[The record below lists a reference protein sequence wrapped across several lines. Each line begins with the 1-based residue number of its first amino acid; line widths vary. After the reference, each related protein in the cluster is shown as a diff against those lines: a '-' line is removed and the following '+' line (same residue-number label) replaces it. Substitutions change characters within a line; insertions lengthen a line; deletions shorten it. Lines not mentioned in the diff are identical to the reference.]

1 MKRTQ
6 QLPGQ
11 SIVVHLSLSDTYR
24 RKILIAFDA
33 LYSFTDVPSR
43 ISFHGLTNTAYSAQN
58 ARDLPVMY
66 IYRAWTPN
74 FAKRIKCASVPR
86 LTITIHPWIV

>member
-11 SIVVHLSLSDTYR
+11 SIVVHLSLSDTYH
-24 RKILIAFDA
+24 RKILIA

-43 ISFHGLTNTAYSAQN
+43 ISFHGPPTLRKMVEMS
-58 ARDLPVMY
+58 R
-66 IYRAWTPN
+66 
-74 FAKRIKCASVPR
+74 
-86 LTITIHPWIV
+86 